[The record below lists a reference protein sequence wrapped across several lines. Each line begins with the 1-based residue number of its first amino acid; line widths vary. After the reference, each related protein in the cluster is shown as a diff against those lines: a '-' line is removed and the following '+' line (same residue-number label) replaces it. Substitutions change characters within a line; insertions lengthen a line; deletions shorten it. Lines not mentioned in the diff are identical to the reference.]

1 MIEQIV
7 LSCEALGPCAVVR
20 ARGEEAINALP
31 RFTVDVLHPDPQVD
45 FDAVI
50 RAPATLAFG
59 DEDGGARSVA
69 LLVAEIAYDGPHRDG
84 HRYRVVL
91 ATAAHVLTLRSGYRV
106 FQDKTT
112 EEIVTDVLRDARIS
126 GKMVSFRLGG
136 RYRKRVYCVQY
147 GEVDWSFVERLLAD
161 DGISYW
167 LEETDGVPALVFGD
181 GPSAHAPIDGE
192 KTVRFEEPSGM
203 TRTHASLFELEKTI
217 EMAPTRVH
225 VREYDVRRPD
235 RLIEGA
241 AGEGALEHFEYPAA
255 VPHAE
260 AATALAEVRLDQ
272 LRRQAVQARGCSAC
286 ARLAPGRVVTIEG
299 AHDDGI
305 DGDYLITEVRHA
317 ISQASR
323 NEAEG
328 RPYANEIELV
338 PHGDRAFRPAIP
350 RNAPKVSGIETAI
363 VTGPPG
369 EEIHVDD
376 LGCIKLR
383 FPWDRSGIDDDRSS
397 LWVRE
402 LQMPMQGSMLLP
414 RVGWEVPVAYVDG
427 SPDRPFVLGR
437 LYNGASPVPYV
448 LPSKKATSTLQ
459 SATSP
464 SDGSTNEIRFADD
477 AGGMETY
484 VHATMNQTITVGGS
498 ATTTVGVT
506 ETHDVKKSSG
516 LHAATQTITVAGK
529 QTFVVGAD
537 AGVKIKGARTETI
550 AAMERTGVIATRIV
564 DCAGSYHELVGGLYA
579 LQCNTASTAV
589 QGAYLQAI
597 GGSAAYISG
606 LGVHQSAAGGRS
618 EAVSGSK
625 AIVASSAF
633 AESTKGLKKISAGA
647 VTLDGAGGV
656 FTNAASA
663 AISVGGSATISAG
676 GTLVF
681 DARSITITAGGG
693 ITASGGSTLTMKGKL
708 GASGGKTK
716 VDAGTFEKAGDA
728 KASS

>member
-1 MIEQIV
+1 M
-7 LSCEALGPCAVVR
+7 R
-20 ARGEEAINALP
+20 
-31 RFTVDVLHPDPQVD
+31 
-45 FDAVI
+45 
-50 RAPATLAFG
+50 
-59 DEDGGARSVA
+59 
-69 LLVAEIAYDGPHRDG
+69 
-84 HRYRVVL
+84 
-91 ATAAHVLTLRSGYRV
+91 
-106 FQDKTT
+106 
-112 EEIVTDVLRDARIS
+112 
-126 GKMVSFRLGG
+126 
-136 RYRKRVYCVQY
+136 
-147 GEVDWSFVERLLAD
+147 
-161 DGISYW
+161 
-167 LEETDGVPALVFGD
+167 
-181 GPSAHAPIDGE
+181 
-192 KTVRFEEPSGM
+192 VRF
-203 TRTHASLFELEKTI
+203 F
-217 EMAPTRVH
+217 
-225 VREYDVRRPD
+225 
-235 RLIEGA
+235 
-241 AGEGALEHFEYPAA
+241 
-255 VPHAE
+255 
-260 AATALAEVRLDQ
+260 
-272 LRRQAVQARGCSAC
+272 
-286 ARLAPGRVVTIEG
+286 
-299 AHDDGI
+299 
-305 DGDYLITEVRHA
+305 
-317 ISQASR
+317 
-323 NEAEG
+323 
-328 RPYANEIELV
+328 
-338 PHGDRAFRPAIP
+338 
-350 RNAPKVSGIETAI
+350 
-363 VTGPPG
+363 
-369 EEIHVDD
+369 
-376 LGCIKLR
+376 
-383 FPWDRSGIDDDRSS
+383 WDREWPDDDRSS
-397 LWVRE
+397 LPVRV
-402 LQMPMQGSMLLP
+402 LQNNLPGSMLIP

-437 LYNGASPVPYV
+437 LYNGASPVPCA

-564 DCAGSYHELVGGLYA
+564 DCAGSYHELVGGLYT
-579 LQCNTASTAV
+579 LQCNTASAAV

>member
-1 MIEQIV
+1 MIEQMV

-31 RFTVDVLHPDPQVD
+31 RFTVDVLHPDAEVD
-45 FDAVI
+45 FDAVT
-50 RAPATLAFG
+50 RSPATLIWG
-59 DEDGGARSVA
+59 DEDGGARSMP
-69 LLVAEIAYDGPHRDG
+69 LLVTEIAYDGPHRDG
-84 HRYRVVL
+84 HRYQVQL
-91 ATAAHVLTLRSGYRV
+91 STAAHLLTLRSGYRI
-106 FQDKTT
+106 FQEKTT
-112 EEIVTDVLRDARIS
+112 EEIVTEVLGDARIS

-136 RYRKRVYCVQY
+136 RYRKRTYCVQY

-167 LEETDGVPALVFGD
+167 LEESEGVPTLVFGD
-181 GPSAHAPIDGE
+181 GPSAHAPIEGE
-192 KTVRFEEPSGM
+192 QRVRFEDPSGM
-203 TRTHASLFELEKTI
+203 SRTHTSLFELEKTI

-225 VREYDVRRPD
+225 LREYDVRRPD

-260 AATALAEVRLDQ
+260 AAAALAEVRLDQ
-272 LRRQAVQARGCSAC
+272 LRRDSVRAHGRSAC
-286 ARLAPGRVVTIEG
+286 ARLAPGCVMTIEG

-305 DGDYLITEVRHA
+305 DGDYLITGVRHA
-317 ISQASR
+317 ITQASR
-323 NEAEG
+323 NDAAG
-328 RPYANEIELV
+328 RPYVNEIDLV
-338 PHGDRAFRPAIP
+338 PHGEHAYRPAVP
-350 RNAPKVSGIETAI
+350 RSAPRVSGIETAI

-383 FPWDRSGIDDDRSS
+383 FPWDRSGVGDDRSS
-397 LWVRE
+397 RWVRG

-427 SPDRPFVLGR
+427 DPDRPFVLGR
-437 LYNGASPVPYV
+437 LYNGASPMPYA
-448 LPSKKATSTLQ
+448 LPAKKATSSLQ

-464 SDGSTNEIRFADD
+464 SDGTTNEIRFADD
-477 AGGMETY
+477 AGSMETY
-484 VHATMNQTITVGGS
+484 VHATLNQTVTVGGS
-498 ATTTVGVT
+498 ASTTVGVT

-516 LHAATQTITVAGK
+516 LHASTQTITVSGK

-537 AGVKIKGARTETI
+537 AGVKIKGGRTETI

-564 DCAGSYHELVGGLYA
+564 DCKGSYHELVGGLYA

-589 QGAYLQAI
+589 QGAYLQMV
-597 GGSAAYISG
+597 GGSAAYVSG

-625 AIVASSAF
+625 SIVASSAF
-633 AESTKGLKKISAGA
+633 ADSTKGLKKITSGA

-656 FTNAASA
+656 FTTAASA
-663 AISVGGSATISAG
+663 AITVGGSATITAG

-708 GASGGKTK
+708 GAAGGKTK
-716 VDAGTFEKAGDA
+716 VQAGTFDKAA
-728 KASS
+728 HTKASS